1 MVMKIVVCYDGSESS
16 ERALGKAVETFDHF
30 TPVFVLATVGDLGH
44 GADVEDAF
52 ATEEVEHELKDKA
65 IEAGESI
72 GEDGRRNV
80 DLVFAIGEPRETL
93 TEIVKR
99 QAPDYVVIGKR
110 ELSTVGKIEERI
122 LGSVSDYLIHH
133 TDVPIL
139 ICN

>member
-1 MVMKIVVCYDGSESS
+1 MKIVICYDGSERSQ
-16 ERALGKAVETFDHF
+16 RVIDKAVETFDQF
-30 TPVFVLATVGDLGH
+30 KPAYVFATVADMGH

-65 IEAGESI
+65 IEAAKSI
-72 GEDGRRNV
+72 GEGGGRRV

-93 TEIVKR
+93 AETIKR
-99 QAPDYVVIGKR
+99 QSPDYVVIGKR
-110 ELSTVGKIEERI
+110 ELTKIGEIEERI

>member
-1 MVMKIVVCYDGSESS
+1 MKIVVCYDGTESS
-16 ERALGKAVETFDHF
+16 QRVIDKAVETFDQSK
-30 TPVFVLATVGDLGH
+30 PAYVLATVADMGH

-65 IEAGESI
+65 IEAGRSL
-72 GEDGRRNV
+72 GGGGARKV
-80 DLVFAIGEPRETL
+80 DLVFAMGEPRETL
-93 TEIVKR
+93 VEIIKR

-110 ELSTVGKIEERI
+110 ELSKIGEIEERI

-139 ICN
+139 ICH